1 MITVVVLG
9 LSCSPGPA
17 DDPVAPPSPETGPG
31 TDADA
36 GADPEEAEGADDPEE
51 PLPEDE
57 AAPEP
62 IGSAGNGPR
71 VSDGYPRWGGGVARL
86 ADVRLIAHPS
96 LDRLVLEFDGA
107 LPSWR
112 VQPTTGPLVE
122 VPGRTE
128 VELAGDSVLE
138 VRLVPATSIDR
149 DAAEP
154 MSAYEGPG
162 HVPSVGG
169 VVEEAVLTT
178 DASDILVWGIGV
190 TGAPSFSVGTLEGP
204 DRLVIDVLH
213 GTGPP

>member
-1 MITVVVLG
+1 MVLS

-17 DDPVAPPSPETGPG
+17 DDPVAPPSPG
-31 TDADA
+31 TDRGTEADA
-36 GADPEEAEGADDPEE
+36 DSDPGEAEESDQPEE

-62 IGSAGNGPR
+62 IGSAGSGR
-71 VSDGYPRWGGGVARL
+71 RASDGYPRWGDDLARL

-107 LPSWR
+107 LPSWQ

-138 VRLVPATSIDR
+138 VSLVPATSIDR

-162 HVPSVGG
+162 HISSVGG